1 MSGTVTIDGSFGEG
15 GGQILRTSLSLAA
28 MTGKPLVVEN
38 VRARRSKPG
47 LQAQH
52 LTAVRAAAQLCGAFV
67 EGAELGATRFT
78 FTPQMPVQAGHYT
91 FDIGTAGATTL
102 VVQTVLVPLWLT
114 GGESVMTVRGG
125 THVPNAPTADYLTEV
140 YLAALRRVGLSA
152 DAESPTRYGFFPK
165 GGGVLSL
172 KVAPS
177 PPPAPI
183 DWTERGRLVRLTAR
197 VVTGSLPDH
206 AAERGQAA
214 VAHFIKGIGR
224 EVRLECV
231 RGESLSPGAAVQI
244 TVECENGLAGF
255 AALGERGKPMEKVA
269 EEACRAFLAWWK
281 TGAACD
287 EHLSDQWV
295 LPMAVAVQG
304 GGAAVWVTDAETEH
318 LRTVL
323 AVAAE
328 FLPLE
333 YALEPL
339 PDSMNRR
346 VRVRA
351 SGG

>member
-1 MSGTVTIDGSFGEG
+1 MGGTVTIDGSFGEG

-28 MTGKPLVVEN
+28 RTGKPLVVEN

-78 FTPQMPVQAGHYT
+78 FTPQMPVQAGHCT

-102 VVQTVLVPLWLT
+102 VVQTVLVPLWLA
-114 GGESVMTVRGG
+114 GGESVIVVRGG

-140 YLAALRRVGLSA
+140 YLAALRRVGLSV
-152 DAESPTRYGFFPK
+152 DAELPTRFGFFPK
-165 GGGVLSL
+165 GGGVLAL
-172 KVAPS
+172 TVAPS
-177 PPPAPI
+177 PPPVPI

-206 AAERGQAA
+206 VAERGQAA
-214 VAHFIKGIGR
+214 VAQFMKGI
-224 EVRLECV
+224 V

-269 EEACRAFLAWWK
+269 AEACRAFLAWWK

-287 EHLSDQWV
+287 QHLSDQWV

-304 GGAAVWVTDAETEH
+304 GGAAWVTDAETEH

-328 FLPLE
+328 FLSIE

-339 PDSMNRR
+339 TDSTNRR
-346 VRVRA
+346 VRVWA
-351 SGG
+351 AGS